1 VLIFE
6 FAWTTVGT
14 NKGDE
19 SETGVNVA
27 TIGGGDIENATHE
40 YSDGTDDSTRAMT
53 VCLWQ
58 ETRGCHHHHHHHHHH
73 FETWHRG
80 NRSKQNSKHYKVA
93 FHSLHLLI

>member
-1 VLIFE
+1 M
-6 FAWTTVGT
+6 GT

-58 ETRGCHHHHHHHHHH
+58 ETRGCHHHHHHH
-73 FETWHRG
+73 FENWHRG

-93 FHSLHLLI
+93 FHSVHLLI